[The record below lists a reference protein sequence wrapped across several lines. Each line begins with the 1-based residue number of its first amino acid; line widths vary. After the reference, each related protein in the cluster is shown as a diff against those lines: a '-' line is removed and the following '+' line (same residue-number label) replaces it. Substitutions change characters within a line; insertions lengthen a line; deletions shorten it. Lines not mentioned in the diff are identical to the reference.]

1 MAMLTLAAL
10 WPLGLWGDNLQR
22 LWKELDEAML
32 NDLPKSELQILD
44 KITAEAKAQK
54 AYGHLLKAQLMK
66 AQTSVLLSG
75 DSLKSAVAELEQQY
89 EQAKNS
95 EPVLSMVYAAVLGH
109 LYDHNYRLSRDNP
122 GKAKQYFDVALA
134 QPELLAAERTP
145 TFDPAVV
152 KGRDGAVFN
161 HDMLSVVGYEAER
174 LQLLHDFYE
183 QHGNRQAALATAL
196 QMLTDRYRYYHASE
210 FNKSEYAAKLD
221 SLIERYG
228 DLQLAGDVAV
238 RRYRHMDDCDVEP
251 KDLYNYLN
259 YALGRWGGWHGMY
272 ELRNEL
278 KDLTQ
283 PKLSAAMG
291 NLVWRPATE
300 RVVRLDDIRNVSQ
313 VTVTIQ
319 RINWNRLEGG
329 NAPSL
334 HDAKK
339 LKALKK
345 LIVPGSAQTIQRR
358 YTGFAPYE
366 VHDDTVTLAPRE
378 PGVYLIEVQTDNK
391 KIDVMRELIHVSD
404 MMVVC
409 QEQPQKTLR
418 YAVVSATTGR
428 PVANAKM
435 KFYYFERYKRPA
447 REETL
452 ETNELG
458 ERLFTYAKSDDI
470 PDRIIPYTEADKFYP
485 MASLSHNYN
494 YSGEPHDYTRT
505 EIFTDRKIYRP
516 GQTVYVSTIGYRT
529 EKGIQTQTAKE
540 GESVVISLFD
550 ANGEL
555 VNNLTATTNE
565 FGVAQAQ
572 FKLPERGLNGSFR
585 VEADWS
591 RRSYAFIQVEEY
603 KRPTFQVEFPKVNEK
618 YQPGDTVVVKGTA
631 RSYAGVPVQGAK
643 VTYEVKRSYSWWW
656 RSDGSSGTTLKTG
669 EAVTDANGQFEVEML
684 MLVPEDDIRYKRSA
698 FYNIVASAKV
708 VDVAGETHEASIAL
722 PIGTRP
728 THFSLDMPSKSE
740 TEKLP
745 PVVFGLKNGS
755 GIEID
760 GKVSYTIDG
769 KDMGTAKTNVPFPLP
784 LDAQQRASGQH
795 KLVAICEGDT
805 IEHEFVLFSLAD
817 KKPCVETH
825 DWFYVTHESFPADG
839 SPVTVQVGASDPDTH
854 ILYSIMAQDRL
865 LESGCI
871 DLSNALNTREF
882 SYKSEYGSGL
892 RITYAWVKNSKLYS
906 HSATIERPL
915 PDKRLMVTW
924 DTFRDRLTPGQKE
937 EWTAHIAYPDG
948 TPAKAHLIA
957 TLYDKSLDQILGN
970 RWNLNIELTQNLPYA
985 RWDGSSFGSILVRE
999 SAEYKQSEGYG
1010 FERSQFD
1017 SDLLTL
1023 NVWDIENIRFN
1034 RSPGAGKE
1042 RIMVRGRRALGAAP
1056 MAMASENMVM
1066 RAKDVVAEEVAD
1078 YDSAPDA
1085 EQKSAD
1091 KPASKSNEQV
1101 RENLNET
1108 AAFFHSLIADQNG
1121 NVAMKFTLPESVT
1134 TWRFIG
1140 VAHDQQMN
1148 HGLLEGEAVAKKTVM
1163 VQPNIP
1169 RFVRTGDEAR
1179 IVARLVNTSER
1190 AVSGQA
1196 RLELVN
1202 PETNRVEF
1210 SQVKKFNAAAAST
1223 VPVEFSY
1230 LPSGDATLYVCRI
1243 IASGKGFSDGE
1254 QHYLPVLPNYELV
1267 TNTYPITQNDP
1278 GTVSV
1283 DLKKLFAVNDKTNK
1297 LTVEYTNNPAWL
1309 MVQALP
1315 LMSSAKDENVISQAS
1330 ALYANRLGSYIL
1342 SQSEAMKE
1350 TIEVWSKEEGN
1361 ETTLMSSLNKNQE
1374 LKNIL
1379 IDETP
1384 WVMDAK
1390 REAEQKQQL
1399 INFFDDGAL
1408 NAKMDANIQQLQKLQ
1423 KSDGSWSWWPDM
1435 MGSHYLTLAVAEMLV
1450 RLQVMTGND
1459 SRAQAMLSRAY
1470 SYLDAMAVKEM
1481 NEVKDYDKKNKTDLR
1496 PSENI
1501 IRYLYIIGLG
1511 GHQLSGKVSEAKDY
1525 FLKKMEKQTAAYSIY
1540 GKATAAV
1547 VFAKHKMTDKAK
1559 LYLESMRQYSVY
1571 NEEKGRYY
1579 DTRKAGYSWFDYR
1592 IPTQVAVIEALQS
1605 IEPDDVKTIYEL
1617 QRWLL
1622 QSKRTQA
1629 WDTPINSVNAVYAF
1643 LNGRTSILKEQAPA
1657 VLSLNGKPL
1666 EMPKGTAGLGYVK
1679 TSVTGSNMNTFS
1691 VKKTAPGISWGALYA
1706 QFRQRTKHV
1715 DTSSAGMTVK
1725 REVVAVNQ
1733 QSVLTAEQQKN
1744 TGTTQPPLS
1753 LKVGDKVK
1761 IRITITAD
1769 RDYDFVQVLDKRA
1782 ACLEPINQLS
1792 GYHWGYYCS
1801 PKDYSTNYYFDRLSK
1816 GEHVVETEYYVDR
1829 AGKYETGVCT
1839 AQCAYSPEFTARDAS
1854 LTFDVK
1860 E

>member
-1 MAMLTLAAL
+1 
-10 WPLGLWGDNLQR
+10 
-22 LWKELDEAML
+22 
-32 NDLPKSELQILD
+32 
-44 KITAEAKAQK
+44 
-54 AYGHLLKAQLMK
+54 
-66 AQTSVLLSG
+66 
-75 DSLKSAVAELEQQY
+75 
-89 EQAKNS
+89 
-95 EPVLSMVYAAVLGH
+95 
-109 LYDHNYRLSRDNP
+109 
-122 GKAKQYFDVALA
+122 
-134 QPELLAAERTP
+134 
-145 TFDPAVV
+145 
-152 KGRDGAVFN
+152 
-161 HDMLSVVGYEAER
+161 
-174 LQLLHDFYE
+174 
-183 QHGNRQAALATAL
+183 
-196 QMLTDRYRYYHASE
+196 
-210 FNKSEYAAKLD
+210 
-221 SLIERYG
+221 
-228 DLQLAGDVAV
+228 
-238 RRYRHMDDCDVEP
+238 
-251 KDLYNYLN
+251 
-259 YALGRWGGWHGMY
+259 
-272 ELRNEL
+272 
-278 KDLTQ
+278 
-283 PKLSAAMG
+283 
-291 NLVWRPATE
+291 
-300 RVVRLDDIRNVSQ
+300 
-313 VTVTIQ
+313 
-319 RINWNRLEGG
+319 
-329 NAPSL
+329 
-334 HDAKK
+334 
-339 LKALKK
+339 
-345 LIVPGSAQTIQRR
+345 
-358 YTGFAPYE
+358 
-366 VHDDTVTLAPRE
+366 
-378 PGVYLIEVQTDNK
+378 
-391 KIDVMRELIHVSD
+391 
-404 MMVVC
+404 
-409 QEQPQKTLR
+409 
-418 YAVVSATTGR
+418 
-428 PVANAKM
+428 
-435 KFYYFERYKRPA
+435 
-447 REETL
+447 
-452 ETNELG
+452 
-458 ERLFTYAKSDDI
+458 
-470 PDRIIPYTEADKFYP
+470 
-485 MASLSHNYN
+485 
-494 YSGEPHDYTRT
+494 
-505 EIFTDRKIYRP
+505 
-516 GQTVYVSTIGYRT
+516 
-529 EKGIQTQTAKE
+529 
-540 GESVVISLFD
+540 
-550 ANGEL
+550 
-555 VNNLTATTNE
+555 
-565 FGVAQAQ
+565 
-572 FKLPERGLNGSFR
+572 
-585 VEADWS
+585 
-591 RRSYAFIQVEEY
+591 
-603 KRPTFQVEFPKVNEK
+603 
-618 YQPGDTVVVKGTA
+618 
-631 RSYAGVPVQGAK
+631 
-643 VTYEVKRSYSWWW
+643 
-656 RSDGSSGTTLKTG
+656 
-669 EAVTDANGQFEVEML
+669 
-684 MLVPEDDIRYKRSA
+684 
-698 FYNIVASAKV
+698 
-708 VDVAGETHEASIAL
+708 
-722 PIGTRP
+722 
-728 THFSLDMPSKSE
+728 
-740 TEKLP
+740 
-745 PVVFGLKNGS
+745 
-755 GIEID
+755 
-760 GKVSYTIDG
+760 
-769 KDMGTAKTNVPFPLP
+769 
-784 LDAQQRASGQH
+784 
-795 KLVAICEGDT
+795 
-805 IEHEFVLFSLAD
+805 
-817 KKPCVETH
+817 
-825 DWFYVTHESFPADG
+825 
-839 SPVTVQVGASDPDTH
+839 
-854 ILYSIMAQDRL
+854 
-865 LESGCI
+865 
-871 DLSNALNTREF
+871 
-882 SYKSEYGSGL
+882 
-892 RITYAWVKNSKLYS
+892 
-906 HSATIERPL
+906 
-915 PDKRLMVTW
+915 
-924 DTFRDRLTPGQKE
+924 
-937 EWTAHIAYPDG
+937 
-948 TPAKAHLIA
+948 
-957 TLYDKSLDQILGN
+957 
-970 RWNLNIELTQNLPYA
+970 
-985 RWDGSSFGSILVRE
+985 
-999 SAEYKQSEGYG
+999 
-1010 FERSQFD
+1010 
-1017 SDLLTL
+1017 
-1023 NVWDIENIRFN
+1023 
-1034 RSPGAGKE
+1034 
-1042 RIMVRGRRALGAAP
+1042 

-1423 KSDGSWSWWPDM
+1423 KSDGSWSWWPEM

-1481 NEVKDYDKKNKTDLR
+1481 NEVKEYDKKNKTDLR

-1501 IRYLYIIGLG
+1501 IRYLYIVGLG

-1744 TGTTQPPLS
+1744 TDTTQPPLS

-1782 ACLEPINQLS
+1782 ACMEPINQLS

-1860 E
+1860 EYPTDYEQKKE